1 MSYILQFFVE
11 KSFYIVDNIIDMDK
25 KTNFTS
31 EELLNKKFSVSKNG
45 YNPLEVDKV
54 LDQIIEDYEKYELSG
69 NPGGVDIDRIAKEL
83 QDLKKENEILKNELE
98 KEKNKWKYISKD
110 HKDIHIDNYELLL
123 RIGKLEMIIYE
134 KLNMNPDDIK

>member
-1 MSYILQFFVE
+1 
-11 KSFYIVDNIIDMDK
+11 MDK